1 MAKPTSSATYTK
13 KNNATMANW
22 PRRTDA
28 VAATPSWLC
37 FAARVFFG
45 AGVVSKTYPQN
56 TVSAANGT
64 ATGQSESVH
73 AMARLVRSGADKAPI
88 AKNRCRALSAAPGD
102 SGRLHTTNVLP
113 ETSPTPHTIPS
124 TTKTATSGASSRIC
138 EITTMA
144 TIDIAMHPAHT

>member
-1 MAKPTSSATYTK
+1 
-13 KNNATMANW
+13 MANW

-45 AGVVSKTYPQN
+45 AGVVSNTYPQN

-64 ATGQSESVH
+64 ATGHSESVQ
-73 AMARLVRSGADKAPI
+73 AMARLVRSGADRAPI
-88 AKNRCRALSAAPGD
+88 AKNRCKALSAAPGD

-124 TTKTATSGASSRIC
+124 TTKTATSGARSRIC